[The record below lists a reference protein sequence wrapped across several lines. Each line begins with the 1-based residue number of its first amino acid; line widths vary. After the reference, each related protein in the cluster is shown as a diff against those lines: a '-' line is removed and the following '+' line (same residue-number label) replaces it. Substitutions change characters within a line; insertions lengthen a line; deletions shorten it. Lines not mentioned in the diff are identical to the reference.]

1 MISACWSFF
10 SRRATCAFNFFWFS
24 SARGLRVGLRPR
36 LFDKALRAP
45 AARSRR
51 HSTRWDE
58 YRPSRRNSE
67 PISPGSVA
75 RSASSTMASLYSAVN
90 LRRWALATTSVS
102 AGGAAGRLELA
113 APALRAGSLRS
124 PTLRFGAA
132 NSIMRESPFSFKV
145 PTMMSHLLRPLRVS
159 NCGRGRCLSHVGTE
173 GCRHTISGSKNSLRE
188 AQTEIQSLPQHDFVG
203 H

>member
-1 MISACWSFF
+1 MSSACWSFF
-10 SRRATCAFNFFWFS
+10 SRRATCAFNFWFS
-24 SARGLRVGLRPR
+24 SARGLRAGLRPR

-90 LRRWALATTSVS
+90 LRRWALATTSVPP
-102 AGGAAGRLELA
+102 GGATGRLELA
-113 APALRAGSLRS
+113 APPLRAGSLRS
-124 PTLRFGAA
+124 PALRSGAA

-145 PTMMSHLLRPLRVS
+145 PAMMSHLLRPLGVS
-159 NCGRGRCLSHVGTE
+159 NCGRGRCLIHVGTE
-173 GCRHTISGSKNSLRE
+173 GMGGGKIAVLGLRFNPTGQFTSIPV
-188 AQTEIQSLPQHDFVG
+188 ATR
-203 H
+203 